1 MITTV
6 KQLLNTRHRGIIAVT
21 PDTLVIDA
29 IKVMSDRKVGAL
41 AVLEHGKLVGILS
54 ERDYTR
60 KVVINN
66 KHSSDT
72 PVMDIMTTEVKTV
85 SLCQTIEECMIIMS
99 DNHIRH
105 LPVLDGDKPVTVISI
120 MDVLK
125 NIINEKEFIIEQLE
139 HYITD
144 TA

>member
-1 MITTV
+1 
-6 KQLLNTRHRGIIAVT
+6 
-21 PDTLVIDA
+21 
-29 IKVMSDRKVGAL
+29 
-41 AVLEHGKLVGILS
+41 
-54 ERDYTR
+54 
-60 KVVINN
+60 
-66 KHSSDT
+66 
-72 PVMDIMTTEVKTV
+72 MDIMTTEVKTV

>member
-6 KQLLNTRHRGIIAVT
+6 KQLLNTRHREIIAVT

-85 SLCQTIEECMIIMS
+85 SLCQ
-99 DNHIRH
+99 
-105 LPVLDGDKPVTVISI
+105 K
-120 MDVLK
+120 
-125 NIINEKEFIIEQLE
+125 
-139 HYITD
+139 
-144 TA
+144 